1 MFLVISTYFLIISKI
16 GGYLVDIKVM
26 SEQKVIKSEVQEK
39 FKHSIAIGNNPKKD
53 KQIKKILR
61 DNLTLMIDKM
71 MIII

>member
-1 MFLVISTYFLIISKI
+1 M
-16 GGYLVDIKVM
+16 VDIKVM

-61 DNLTLMIDKM
+61 DNLTLMIDNM